1 MRRRLHNILLEMS
14 DAPKQKLKKQLF
26 ALWDQT
32 GPTLDLN
39 ILKYVGIDNPSKI
52 SELTQIYNFFRQYIG
67 GNDVALNR
75 LKEILNKTFHAKEGG
90 YDFKFKIQDYSLVED
105 ELINNHIYM
114 DDLVISLVPGGTVF
128 VESENKRFF
137 IDDLFSMTTQQ
148 LEKKYGTL
156 EDDNSFLDLLNEV
169 IDYELED
176 VVKTVLQ
183 NEITNKTGIDIDEIK
198 SFE

>member
-1 MRRRLHNILLEMS
+1 MS

-105 ELINNHIYM
+105 ELINNHIYL

>member
-1 MRRRLHNILLEMS
+1 MS
-14 DAPKQKLKKQLF
+14 DSSKQRLKKQLF
-26 ALWDQT
+26 ALWNQT

-39 ILKYVGIDNPSKI
+39 TLKYVGIDLPQKI
-52 SELTQIYNFFRQYIG
+52 SELTLIYNFFRQYIG

-75 LKEILNKTFHAKEGG
+75 FKELSNNTFHAKVGG
-90 YDFKFKIQDYSLVED
+90 YDFKFNIDDYTLVED
-105 ELINNHIYM
+105 ELINNHIYL
-114 DDLVISLVPGGTVF
+114 DDLIIKLVPGGTVF

-137 IDDLFSMTTQQ
+137 IDDLFSMSTQQ
-148 LEKKYGTL
+148 LEKKYGAL
-156 EDDNSFLDLLNEV
+156 DDDNSFLDLLNEV

-198 SFE
+198 SFV